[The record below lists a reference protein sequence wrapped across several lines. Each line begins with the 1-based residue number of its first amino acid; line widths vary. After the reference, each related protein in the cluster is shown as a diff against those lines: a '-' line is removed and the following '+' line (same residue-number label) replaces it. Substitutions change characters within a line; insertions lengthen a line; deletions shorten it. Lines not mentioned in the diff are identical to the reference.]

1 LNTKEDKLISFEKLN
16 QNSKSDLLNLIDN
29 LLKNIDNNS
38 KDRAY
43 LQEFYTRLDSTIALT
58 ELTKT
63 VQNFKQNKSIIPMN
77 NGNNNNNNNNNKD
90 VNKSYKK
97 HQTSVIINNLSSRD
111 REDIEFKNKSQVFRK
126 QNTFGAFN
134 EFKTENEKTELKV
147 EDLDDEFDHTK

>member
-1 LNTKEDKLISFEKLN
+1 MNTKEDKLISFEKLN